1 MNNFDDADQIFA
13 DWAGPR
19 NCSSPSFGFG
29 RLLLAGPACCNLCK
43 GPPCVDSWHKGNMKL
58 LTNRILAQDPT
69 FIDRVAEARLPL
81 AALVLTMNL
90 TVALEVDIFTWAAY
104 SKMSVTK
111 NSWELEAGAD
121 GQPWKDSTH
130 PGLWTL
136 WQLDWTGGL
145 HHQDWLYASE
155 WGAGANIDDFS
166 ALFPAPGSGLPD
178 YFTILAGRYCGWVI
192 WKFIRFSSC
201 QLLGNWKISDP
212 CLYPTEISKQALNW
226 K

>member
-1 MNNFDDADQIFA
+1 MIFP
-13 DWAGPR
+13 DRPGLG
-19 NCSSPSFGFG
+19 NCSSDSFGFC

-58 LTNRILAQDPT
+58 LTNRILSQDPT

-145 HHQDWLYASE
+145 HHQDWLTHVHVCIRVRSRGKY
-155 WGAGANIDDFS
+155 WW
-166 ALFPAPGSGLPD
+166 LFTFISCSRFRHAWLFQNFGR
-178 YFTILAGRYCGWVI
+178 TILWV
-192 WKFIRFSSC
+192 
-201 QLLGNWKISDP
+201 SD
-212 CLYPTEISKQALNW
+212 LKVYTF
-226 K
+226 